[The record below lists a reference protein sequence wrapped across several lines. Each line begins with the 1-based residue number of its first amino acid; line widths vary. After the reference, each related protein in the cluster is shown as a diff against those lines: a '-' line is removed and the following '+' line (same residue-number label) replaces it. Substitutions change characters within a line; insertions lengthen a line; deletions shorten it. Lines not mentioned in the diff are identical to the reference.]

1 MHIGVTRR
9 LADTAR
15 SVVCV
20 TSFRRGRQMGIEMYG
35 YQDEGEAITGA
46 VIASNRLML
55 DFIMWA

>member
-1 MHIGVTRR
+1 
-9 LADTAR
+9 
-15 SVVCV
+15 
-20 TSFRRGRQMGIEMYG
+20 MGIEMYG